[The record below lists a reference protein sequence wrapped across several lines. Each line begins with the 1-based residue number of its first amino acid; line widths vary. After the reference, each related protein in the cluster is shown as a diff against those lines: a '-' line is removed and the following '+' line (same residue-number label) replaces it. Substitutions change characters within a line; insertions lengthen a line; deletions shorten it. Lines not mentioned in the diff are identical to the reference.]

1 MGWPTYELAQDFFRK
16 PNWLAPKVSPT
27 KTNGT
32 VRPYYRTLVVDNFL
46 RGVRSLLLR
55 SVRSWACF
63 LKSSTSI
70 VWRTSKLGIEKKHL
84 NGMTAVL
91 AKITTAEMHPWNH
104 SFCIHS
110 PAPVLFRSWSA
121 HFSQV
126 SLLSTPGAVAI
137 GLGTRCLGFQQQRS
151 RRQEFTT
158 GCIYIYINVVISKIY
173 IYSNM
178 LFLTGTTLSIL
189 MHFVVNLS
197 ISTNAFVAFSPTLE
211 ALLLSDVQIHRSK
224 GMPCF

>member
-27 KTNGT
+27 KTNDT

-46 RGVRSLLLR
+46 RGVRSLPLR

-70 VWRTSKLGIEKKHL
+70 VWRTSKLGIEKNTWMAWQPSWQKSQPQ
-84 NGMTAVL
+84 
-91 AKITTAEMHPWNH
+91 K
-104 SFCIHS
+104 CIHETILSASIHLHPSCFGAEVHIFRRCPCCPHQVQWQLAWGQDALVSSNNVAVGRSS
-110 PAPVLFRSWSA
+110 P
-121 HFSQV
+121 
-126 SLLSTPGAVAI
+126 PGV
-137 GLGTRCLGFQQQRS
+137 
-151 RRQEFTT
+151 
-158 GCIYIYINVVISKIY
+158 YIYINVVISKIY